1 MKKEKEKI
9 SFIRWY
15 FTMTES
21 YDNKLQPNND
31 IL

>member
-1 MKKEKEKI
+1 MKREKEKI
-9 SFIRWY
+9 SFSRWY
-15 FTMTES
+15 FTTTKN